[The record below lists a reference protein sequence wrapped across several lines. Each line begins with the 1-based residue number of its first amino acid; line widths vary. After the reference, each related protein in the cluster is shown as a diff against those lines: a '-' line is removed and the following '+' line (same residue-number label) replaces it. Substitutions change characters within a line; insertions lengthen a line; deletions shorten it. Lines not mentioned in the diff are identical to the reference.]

1 MTHTLLKCRS
11 SKAAGAAPGA
21 RPPQRCGPACGHTRL
36 LRSPWGQG
44 ASSLAQALRKRDFP
58 ACEKRGDGY
67 TWTTKRSRR
76 RAAGWRRPPS
86 PGAVTDS
93 EAAPQRTKKPRG
105 LSWQTGA
112 ILGRARPGPTVMV
125 TDAPT
130 EEEPGSGAVRPAR
143 RQAQAQSPPAAS
155 GRPEHEGPHRA
166 LGRLQG
172 RGPASKSLP
181 RRRPSVH
188 QGGAQSEGTPR
199 GCTAPRQAP
208 AGQWDLGLLATPVK
222 ARRASRRCAAQS
234 RLC

>member
-143 RQAQAQSPPAAS
+143 RQAQAQSPQLPLGGPS
-155 GRPEHEGPHRA
+155 TRGRTVLWADCRGGGLPPSPCPGGGPQSIREGHRVRAPPE
-166 LGRLQG
+166 
-172 RGPASKSLP
+172 
-181 RRRPSVH
+181 
-188 QGGAQSEGTPR
+188 GAQP
-199 GCTAPRQAP
+199 P
-208 AGQWDLGLLATPVK
+208 
-222 ARRASRRCAAQS
+222 ARRQPDSGT
-234 RLC
+234 